1 MLRKFDETVEFL
13 KSLKE
18 HEKIARL
25 ALMKLEHVYYK
36 SDSVYKR
43 TKEQLKNQPDKLKEI
58 YMLEGSSEQ
67 IISDLVDQVLQHC
80 PTRLKIKAVLLQ
92 AYHHAIH
99 NRFLQAKDLI
109 MRSRIQ
115 HVIAKQQVSNQ
126 VHYNR
131 AFVQCGLAAFRLGL
145 FDDCN
150 ALLNDASQSPKL
162 KESLA

>member
-1 MLRKFDETVEFL
+1 
-13 KSLKE
+13 
-18 HEKIARL
+18 
-25 ALMKLEHVYYK
+25 MKLEHVYYK